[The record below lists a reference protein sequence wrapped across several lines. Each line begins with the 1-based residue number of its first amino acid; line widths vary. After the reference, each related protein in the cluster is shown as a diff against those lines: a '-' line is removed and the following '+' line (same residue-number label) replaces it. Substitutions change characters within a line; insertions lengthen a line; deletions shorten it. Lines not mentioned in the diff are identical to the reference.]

1 MVNIY
6 GKILKLCELRA
17 GVWLSN
23 KDLPLGPGTLDWNSS
38 LGPDRDVGTM
48 LLCPVS
54 SLSLPLPWLILSP
67 IQSLADQFY
76 IDQSGNNWEFK
87 QEKRVQETA

>member
-1 MVNIY
+1 MGRESTPESVGGGEGERTWN
-6 GKILKLCELRA
+6 LTEDLFP
-17 GVWLSN
+17 
-23 KDLPLGPGTLDWNSS
+23 LPLYFP
-38 LGPDRDVGTM
+38 
-48 LLCPVS
+48 
-54 SLSLPLPWLILSP
+54 LSLPLPWLILSP